1 MAQNFY
7 TDYANHSLDGID
19 EIVINAVEADITL
32 VNANGNQISWEANW
46 RDAIGKPEII
56 REGKRLIIRFNERNI
71 YVNFFGIT
79 IGKTLRR

>member
-32 VNANGNQISWEANW
+32 VNANGNQISWEPGFPSTHN
-46 RDAIGKPEII
+46 E
-56 REGKRLIIRFNERNI
+56 EGGSTPGQR
-71 YVNFFGIT
+71 
-79 IGKTLRR
+79 